1 MGVAVIY
8 ELWASLKNDTVY
20 KQENHQKYIMTV
32 LDNYDQTKT
41 KKVETSNHYK
51 NGATPKSHKSRIN
64 SKNEK
69 MKFNKTVLAGLSII
83 VLTVTT
89 AFINKSNSN
98 SSLTSQ
104 INLIDTLRICTEIK
118 EYNENGDKIVALKRE
133 KWSPGQTLRVK
144 FLGGDDFVQ
153 SKVKQFATEWA
164 NHCSIK
170 FQFVTTGTAE
180 IRVNF
185 AQGRGSWSLIGKSSE
200 KYSVNEN
207 TGNVYVSSSGTTMNF
222 GWFNSYTTDEEFS
235 RTVIHEFG
243 HAIGL
248 IHEHQSPAAGIS
260 WNKPEVYKYY
270 LETQG
275 WTKGEVDQNIFR
287 RYSKSETQYS
297 AYDKLSIMHYSIPA
311 FLLLDPTQA
320 VGWNTFLSATDK
332 SFIPTIYPKPIN
344 KTKKTKREHPDH
356 HGHEGVGS
364 PGGGR

>member
-1 MGVAVIY
+1 
-8 ELWASLKNDTVY
+8 
-20 KQENHQKYIMTV
+20 MTV

-41 KKVETSNHYK
+41 KIVETSDHYK

-83 VLTVTT
+83 VLTVIT
-89 AFINKSNSN
+89 AFNNNSSSLN

-118 EYNENGDKIVALKRE
+118 EYNENGDKIDALKRE

-164 NHCSIK
+164 NHCSLK
-170 FQFVTTGTAE
+170 FEFVTTGTAE

-185 AQGRGSWSLIGKSSE
+185 IQGKGSWSLMGKSSAR
-200 KYSVNEN
+200 YSVNIN
-207 TGNVYVSSSGTTMNF
+207 TGNVYVSNSGTTMNF
-222 GWFNSYTTDEEFS
+222 GWFNSYTTDQEFS

-248 IHEHQSPAAGIS
+248 IHEHQSPEAGIS
-260 WNKPEVYKYY
+260 WNKPAVYNYY
-270 LETQG
+270 SETQG
-275 WTKGEVDQNIFR
+275 WTKAEVDQNIFR
-287 RYSKSETQYS
+287 RYSKSETQFS
-297 AYDKLSIMHYSIPA
+297 AYDKYSIMHYAIPA

-320 VGWNTFLSATDK
+320 VGWNTSLSATDK
-332 SFIPTIYPKPIN
+332 SFIPIVYPKP
-344 KTKKTKREHPDH
+344 KRKPIKPSRERADQ
-356 HGHEGVGS
+356 HGHEGTGGS
-364 PGGGR
+364 GGGR